1 MTKYNGGR
9 NDWLAEYDLLEEI
22 PDKIKEEGTE
32 KDFMEQYRKAKL
44 TAKLRL
50 KAFVKKYCNI
60 DIDETFLFD
69 IMVKRIHEYKR
80 QFMNCI
86 YCIYRYLKLKKMS
99 PDEKKNVTKRVTF
112 FGGKAAPGYA
122 LAKNVIKLINM
133 VANVV
138 NNDPD
143 VNNYYKIVFLPD
155 YKVSSAQIIIPAA
168 DISQHISTAGMEASG
183 TSCMKF
189 VMTGSIILGTHD
201 GANIEIADKVGEDHI
216 YFFGRKVDEV
226 QRIRNELSNGKRNYV
241 GSRLQECFNMIY
253 NNRFGNTSFM
263 NDYLNGIINGGD
275 YYLVCHDFY
284 DYLEAQ
290 EKIDKDYQNKDEWDR
305 KCVENICHMGFFS
318 SDRSIR
324 DYANDIW
331 NVVAMEVPKPS
342 LTKEQHLISTS
353 NLQLLNKG
361 DEKEEKEDEKED
373 NNDENENENDNENN
387 IVEKEE

>member
-1 MTKYNGGR
+1 M
-9 NDWLAEYDLLEEI
+9 
-22 PDKIKEEGTE
+22 
-32 KDFMEQYRKAKL
+32 
-44 TAKLRL
+44 
-50 KAFVKKYCNI
+50 
-60 DIDETFLFD
+60 
-69 IMVKRIHEYKR
+69 
-80 QFMNCI
+80 
-86 YCIYRYLKLKKMS
+86 
-99 PDEKKNVTKRVTF
+99 
-112 FGGKAAPGYA
+112 
-122 LAKNVIKLINM
+122 
-133 VANVV
+133 
-138 NNDPD
+138 
-143 VNNYYKIVFLPD
+143 
-155 YKVSSAQIIIPAA
+155 
-168 DISQHISTAGMEASG
+168 
-183 TSCMKF
+183 
-189 VMTGSIILGTHD
+189 
-201 GANIEIADKVGEDHI
+201 
-216 YFFGRKVDEV
+216 DEV
-226 QRIRNELSNGKRNYV
+226 TRIRNELSNGKRNYV
-241 GSRLQECFNMIY
+241 GSRLQECFNAIY
-253 NNRFGNTSFM
+253 NKRFGDTSFM

-361 DEKEEKEDEKED
+361 DDKEEKEDEKED